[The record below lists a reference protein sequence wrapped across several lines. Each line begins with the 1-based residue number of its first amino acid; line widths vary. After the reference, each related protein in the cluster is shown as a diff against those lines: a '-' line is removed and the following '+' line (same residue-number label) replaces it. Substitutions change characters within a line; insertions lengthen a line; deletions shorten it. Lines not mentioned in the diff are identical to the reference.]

1 MEEKDHALFMIIPLL
16 FKHLATF
23 VSFHQNNSGFNNYLA
38 FGMKFI
44 GMILMGVSA
53 LLLAKHERKIE
64 SQKVYCK
71 DTEC

>member
-23 VSFHQNNSGFNNYLA
+23 VSFHQNNNKYNNCSA

-44 GMILMGVSA
+44 GMILMGASA